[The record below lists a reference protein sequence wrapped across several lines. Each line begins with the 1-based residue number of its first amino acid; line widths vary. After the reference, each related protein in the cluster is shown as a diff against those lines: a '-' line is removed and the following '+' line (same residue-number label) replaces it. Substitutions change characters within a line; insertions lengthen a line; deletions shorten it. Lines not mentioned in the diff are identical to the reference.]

1 MLKFP
6 KKQIYKDQANF
17 IAYGRKHIYCERCGA
32 LGEETH
38 HIVFKGMAGANRDDR
53 DSNLLRVCRPCHQY
67 FHGVNSREAREEAFR
82 IKEGK

>member
-1 MLKFP
+1 MLKFE
-6 KKQIYKDQANF
+6 KKKTYKDQANF

-38 HIVFKGMAGANRDDR
+38 HIKFKKMGSSERDDR